1 MVYIAMYVTN
11 DSKMAITKMECSEC
25 GHHDEKPFGVPL
37 VGFISFPCDVCK
49 RRTDFVNRK

>member
-1 MVYIAMYVTN
+1 MVYIAMYATN

-49 RRTDFVNRK
+49 RRTHFVNRK